1 MGPMDYNNSKQNLDA
16 RFVPPVRGLN
26 QNTLNTERMAGV
38 REDLSSTLQSF
49 RDSLAFSFQTLNLT
63 LSSLN
68 NSVRLVGTKLNIND
82 PSLLNSQYLPANKGA
97 TYLGGLT
104 RGYAQFAGN
113 QSMTGMLFANPPYN
127 VSPME
132 YWLERSREMPMR
144 FSSTA
149 AGATGATM
157 TTGAYLAGSAAG
169 GAWLGGAFGV
179 SNSLGRMM
187 LGVPFGLGASAL
199 VGAVVD
205 PMVAAAQEH
214 NRDVSAI
221 RRMSPRFRSQFSL
234 REAQATATGME
245 DLAFSEI
252 LNTNSLMPRLNMSG
266 VRDIAMMGM
275 QGNMFQGTSPDQ
287 MLQQLK
293 QAGQVVKFLTGVMGN
308 KDIQETMQ
316 AVKQMKDMG
325 VNLFQTT
332 GAAQSIGTDA
342 FRYSKAMGVDAATLL
357 NQSMNMSAAAFGQYG
372 NPAFIGIQPTMQNL
386 AYLTELE
393 KRRGLSTADIAA
405 GGGISAISGKIS
417 AAQATLLNSNNIG
430 MPLLASG
437 WQGSGFNQQMFSN
450 TMRNTGYFGAIAQGA
465 HNMFS
470 QGLRGISNYYMNRNN
485 IAADMANQGTL
496 SDNMRDILES
506 VVSQMPGLNDPTLSP
521 SDRTN
526 MVAMYIQNVMES
538 NGNPIDPATA
548 KAYAMQMVQP
558 SYMKS
563 AERNANQQYILGVG
577 EYMRAQMGPG
587 RFIERI
593 GEGAERFTSKV
604 HKNLILNPGRALGD
618 LFSNAFDT
626 TLEGN
631 GARTNVPLTGDSL
644 RNYRWALGI
653 AGDADPRATGGR
665 YQASDLYNSWNR
677 LGIRDTLGSSVLSLY
692 SSITGNA
699 DQNRLTAMLDT
710 NMGFQNADMWNR
722 IASGNTMSKDQAMGD
737 MYAWLKGSTTVKDIE
752 KVFSKYE
759 ENGTAV
765 DPLRAA
771 ADMFINNG
779 NGVMATQADNMYAA
793 LTAKDVFTRES
804 LRQVF
809 GDQFVKDNLSD
820 GRIAGTADFIASGY
834 GSDPNVRKRAEKYVQ
849 QLRGKG
855 INITV
860 DQYLG
865 GVGLTYAK
873 DTDRNQSNLSKVMLS
888 GNLGRV
894 KEFAMPFASG
904 FGAERYANLVHG
916 TEGFNLMSS
925 SANRL
930 LENLGITETGLADLM
945 SSNSSPEEIE
955 AFGQILQLYTSGTY
969 DPGDGPSNEQIAPYT
984 QKLKNKE
991 LISAAARLREEGSLW
1006 SRRQVRDFADKAP
1019 GGSGDHDKLYK
1030 NDAAKLFRDVVGFK
1044 MIDDTR
1050 GKLDT
1055 TLSDIGFKL
1064 EGGQSA
1070 AEAASTPGGLGNLIL
1085 NSTALTDEAARAKE
1099 FISSVY
1105 NMSDNEIQGR
1115 FGASLNIDNVNASNR
1130 ESIRDS
1136 IVTRAIQLQKEET
1149 QQSTEKMAR
1158 VTKSAIDTTVDKDGA
1173 GKPAVRVIM
1182 STAPEEKAE
1191 NARDKLDVL
1200 TGTSSFNPNWWTWDT
1215 RQTIQKKGGLKGMP
1229 PATFDLG
1236 YGS

>member
-1 MGPMDYNNSKQNLDA
+1 MGPMDYNNSNQNLDA

-26 QNTLNTERMAGV
+26 QNTLNSDRMAGV

-82 PSLLNSQYLPANKGA
+82 PSLLNSQYLPASKLN
-97 TYLGGLT
+97 TYYGGLS

-113 QSMTGMLFANPPYN
+113 QSLTGMLFANPPYN

-132 YWLERSREMPMR
+132 YWLERNREMPMR
-144 FSSTA
+144 LSSAA
-149 AGATGATM
+149 AGITGAAIN
-157 TTGAYLAGSAAG
+157 TGAYMAGSAAG
-169 GAWLGGAFGV
+169 GAWLGGSLGV
-179 SNSLGRMM
+179 SSSLGRMM
-187 LGVPFGLGASAL
+187 LGVPFGMAAGSL

-234 REAQATATGME
+234 REAQTVATGME

-252 LNTNSLMPRLNMSG
+252 INTNSLMPRLNMSG
-266 VRDIAMMGM
+266 MRDIAMMGM
-275 QGNMFQGTSPDQ
+275 QGNMFQGTSPEQ

-332 GAAQSIGTDA
+332 GAAQNIGTDA

-386 AYLTELE
+386 AYLSELE
-393 KRRGLSTADIAA
+393 KRRGLSTADIAS
-405 GGGISAISGKIS
+405 GGGISTIAGKIS

-450 TMRNTGYFGAIAQGA
+450 TMRNNGYFGAIAQGA

-538 NGNPIDPATA
+538 NGNPIDAATA

-558 SYMKS
+558 SYMRT

-577 EYMRAQMGPG
+577 ENMRAQMGPG

-593 GEGAERFTSKV
+593 GEGVERFTSKI

-618 LFSNAFDT
+618 WFSNSFDG

-631 GARTNVPLTGDSL
+631 GARTNVPLTGESL
-644 RNYRWALGI
+644 RNYRWALDVARG
-653 AGDADPRATGGR
+653 ADSRATGSR

-710 NMGFQNADMWNR
+710 NMGFQYADMWNR
-722 IASGNTMSKDQAMGD
+722 IASGNTMSKEQAMGD
-737 MYAWLKGSTTVKDIE
+737 MYAWLKGSTTRKDIE
-752 KVFSKYE
+752 KVFSEYE
-759 ENGTAV
+759 ENGTAA

-771 ADMFINNG
+771 ADLFINKG
-779 NGVMATQADNMYAA
+779 NGVMATQADAMYAA
-793 LTAKDVFTRES
+793 LREKNVFSTDS

-809 GDQFVKDNLSD
+809 GDQFVKDNVAG

-849 QLRGKG
+849 QLRSEG

-873 DTDRNQSNLSKVMLS
+873 DTNRNQSNLSKVMVAGKLD
-888 GNLGRV
+888 RV
-894 KEFAMPFASG
+894 KEFAMPFASQ
-904 FGAERYANLVHG
+904 FGAERYANLVPG

-945 SSNSSPEEIE
+945 SSGSSPEEIE
-955 AFGQILQLYTSGTY
+955 AFGQILQMYTAGNYS
-969 DPGDGPSNEQIAPYT
+969 PGEGPSSEQLASYARKI
-984 QKLKNKE
+984 KNKE
-991 LISAAARLREEGSLW
+991 LSSAVSRLGDEGSLW
-1006 SRRQVRDFADKAP
+1006 ARRQVRDFSDKTP
-1019 GGSGDHDKLYK
+1019 GGTSDYEKLYK
-1030 NDAAKLFRDVVGFK
+1030 EDTARLFRDVIGFK
-1044 MIDDTR
+1044 MVDDTR

-1064 EGGQSA
+1064 KNGQSA
-1070 AEAASTPGGLGNLIL
+1070 AEAAITPGGLGKLIM
-1085 NSTALTDEAARAKE
+1085 NSTALTDEAARAQE

-1105 NMSDNEIQGR
+1105 KMSDNEIQER
-1115 FGASLNIDNVNASNR
+1115 FGASLNIDKVNASNR

-1191 NARDKLDVL
+1191 KARDKFNNI
-1200 TGTSSFNPNWWTWDT
+1200 TGETSFKPNWWTWDN
-1215 RQTIQKKGGLKGMP
+1215 RQNIQKRGGLNGMP
-1229 PATFDLG
+1229 PTTFDLG